1 VTPSGGLALLRLFTF
16 GCCDLSWLHLR
27 KEAVRKYTPPKLL
40 HGVYTFTPK
49 GGNKHETTKNQPS
62 QLLVTENKL
71 HDEEEAD
78 RDE

>member
-1 VTPSGGLALLRLFTF
+1 LRFELASLTEGSGAKIHA
-16 GCCDLSWLHLR
+16 S
-27 KEAVRKYTPPKLL
+27 PKLL

-49 GGNKHETTKNQPS
+49 GGNNGNKHETTKNQPS